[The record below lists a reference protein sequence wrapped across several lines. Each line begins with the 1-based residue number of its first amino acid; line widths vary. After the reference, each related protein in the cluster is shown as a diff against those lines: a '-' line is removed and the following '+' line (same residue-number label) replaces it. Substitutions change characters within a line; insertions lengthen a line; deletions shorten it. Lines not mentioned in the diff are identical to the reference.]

1 MTLKE
6 LENQATI
13 LIARDYGERAA
24 KTLNFTDHGQGLTL
38 TTLRGSFT
46 HHNDDHND
54 EGNKELLLLDASA
67 IETIRMRVWRI
78 DRSYGFRTITKDK
91 ES

>member
-46 HHNDDHND
+46 PYND

-67 IETIRMRVWRI
+67 IETIKMRVWRI